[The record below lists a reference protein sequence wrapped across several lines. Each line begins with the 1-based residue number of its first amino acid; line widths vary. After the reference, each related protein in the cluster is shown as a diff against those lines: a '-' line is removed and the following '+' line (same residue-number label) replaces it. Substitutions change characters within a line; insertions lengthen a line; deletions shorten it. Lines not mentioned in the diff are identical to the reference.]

1 MNKTAVS
8 NLFSGGWTVPKQYFA
23 PLLITGIL
31 LAAHI
36 SFGILDSYQK
46 LLTAIIVAIATEMAL
61 HKLVTGKFRNA
72 NSAYVSGISAGILVR
87 SPLIWPFALCAAI
100 SIASKYVLR
109 YKGRHIWNPT
119 NFGVVAIILIASDSA
134 AVLSIQWGN
143 NMWAMA
149 VIWMVGLI
157 SLWKINRL
165 NITLTYIA
173 SFVVF
178 AWVRSLATGDPFLAE
193 VAPLTGPMYQ
203 LFALFMMTDPK
214 TTVKSRMGQNGVA
227 FAIALVEMFFRLG
240 EAVYAPFYALF
251 IIGPVAL
258 VIEDYIAQK
267 RTRVENQSRRNG
279 TGKRHDTTLHT
290 ESQRK

>member
-1 MNKTAVS
+1 MSRISAITNW
-8 NLFSGGWTVPKQYFA
+8 GGSITIPKQYFA

-31 LAAHI
+31 FAAHI

-46 LLTAIIVAIATEMAL
+46 LFTAISVAIATEL
-61 HKLVTGKFRNA
+61 LLYRLVTGKYRNLS
-72 NSAYVSGISAGILVR
+72 SAYVSGISAGILVR
-87 SPLIWPFALCAAI
+87 SPLLWPFALCAAI

-143 NMWAMA
+143 NMWAMFI
-149 VIWMVGLI
+149 IWAIGLI
-157 SLWKINRL
+157 SLWKIKRL
-165 NITLTYIA
+165 NIAMTYIL
-173 SFVVF
+173 SFIAF
-178 AWVRSLATGDPFLAE
+178 AGVRSLITGDAFLAE

-214 TTVKSRMGQNGVA
+214 TTVKSKSGQNMVA
-227 FAIALVEMFFRLG
+227 FSIAFVEMFFRLN

-251 IIGPVAL
+251 IIGPIAL
-258 VIEDYIAQK
+258 VVEDYLK
-267 RTRVENQSRRNG
+267 
-279 TGKRHDTTLHT
+279 K
-290 ESQRK
+290 

>member
-1 MNKTAVS
+1 MNRTAFTGF
-8 NLFSGGWTVPKQYFA
+8 LDGGITIPKQYFA

-46 LLTAIIVAIATEMAL
+46 LLTAILFAIAMEMVL
-61 HKLVTGKFRNA
+61 HRLVMGKFRNLS
-72 NSAYVSGISAGILVR
+72 SAYVSGISAGILVR
-87 SPLIWPFALCAAI
+87 SPLFWPFALCAAI

-119 NFGVVAIILIASDSA
+119 NFGVVAIIFIASDSA
-134 AVLSIQWGN
+134 AILSIQWGN
-143 NMWAMA
+143 NMWAMF
-149 VIWMVGLI
+149 VIWAVGLI

-165 NITLTYIA
+165 NITLTYIT
-173 SFVVF
+173 SFIIF
-178 AWVRSLATGDPFLAE
+178 AGVRSLYTGDPFLAE

-214 TTVKSRMGQNGVA
+214 TTVKNRMGQNMVA
-227 FAIALVEMFFRLG
+227 FSIALLEMFLRLN

-251 IIGPVAL
+251 IIGPIAL
-258 VIEDYIAQK
+258 IIEDQVYQHRLKQDMNEDSI
-267 RTRVENQSRRNG
+267 QS
-279 TGKRHDTTLHT
+279 L
-290 ESQRK
+290 S

>member
-1 MNKTAVS
+1 MNRTAVTGFFE
-8 NLFSGGWTVPKQYFA
+8 NGITIPKQYFA

-46 LLTAIIVAIATEMAL
+46 LLTAILFAVLTELVL
-61 HKLVTGKFRNA
+61 HRLVTGKFRNL

-87 SPLIWPFALCAAI
+87 SPLFWPFALCAAI

-109 YKGRHIWNPT
+109 YKDRHLFNPT
-119 NFGVVAIILIASDSA
+119 NFGVVAIIFIASDSA

-143 NMWAMA
+143 NMWAMF
-149 VIWMVGLI
+149 VIWAVGLI

-165 NITLTYIA
+165 NITLTYIL
-173 SFVVF
+173 SFIAF
-178 AWVRSLATGDPFLAE
+178 AWVRSLYTGDPFLAE

-203 LFALFMMTDPK
+203 LFALFMLTDPK
-214 TTVKSRMGQNGVA
+214 TTVKSRMGQNLVA
-227 FAIALVEMFFRLG
+227 FSIALLEMFLRLN

-251 IIGPVAL
+251 IIGPIAL
-258 VIEDYIAQK
+258 IIEDQVYQ
-267 RTRVENQSRRNG
+267 RRLKQGSNEVSV
-279 TGKRHDTTLHT
+279 KSLSESHT
-290 ESQRK
+290 

>member
-1 MNKTAVS
+1 MSKAVS
-8 NLFSGGWTVPKQYFA
+8 TGFLNSGITIPKQYFA

-46 LLTAIIVAIATEMAL
+46 LLTAILFAVLTELVL
-61 HKLVTGKFRNA
+61 HRLVTGKFRNLS
-72 NSAYVSGISAGILVR
+72 SAYVSGISAGILIR
-87 SPLIWPFALCAAI
+87 SPLFWPFALCAAI

-109 YKGRHIWNPT
+109 YKNRHLFNPT
-119 NFGVVAIILIASDSA
+119 NFGVVAIIFIASDSA

-143 NMWAMA
+143 NMWAMF
-149 VIWMVGLI
+149 VIWAVGLI

-165 NITLTYIA
+165 NITLTYIT

-178 AWVRSLATGDPFLAE
+178 AWVRSFITGDPFLAE

-214 TTVKSRMGQNGVA
+214 TTVKSRMGQNAVA
-227 FAIALVEMFFRLG
+227 FSIALLEMFLRLN

-251 IIGPVAL
+251 IIGPIAL
-258 VIEDYIAQK
+258 IIEDQI
-267 RTRVENQSRRNG
+267 
-279 TGKRHDTTLHT
+279 H
-290 ESQRK
+290 QRKLKGKSSDEIARGSATVSTQTAS

>member
-1 MNKTAVS
+1 MNKLALQGFFKNGITI
-8 NLFSGGWTVPKQYFA
+8 PKQYFA

-46 LLTAIIVAIATEMAL
+46 LLTAIIFAVLTELVL
-61 HKLVTGKFRNA
+61 HRVVTGKFRNLS
-72 NSAYVSGISAGILVR
+72 SAYVSGISAGILVR
-87 SPLIWPFALCAAI
+87 SPLFWPFALCAAI

-109 YKGRHIWNPT
+109 YKGKHIWNPT
-119 NFGVVAIILIASDSA
+119 NFGVVAIILLASDSA

-143 NMWAMA
+143 NMWAMFI
-149 VIWMVGLI
+149 IWAIGLI

-165 NITLTYIA
+165 NITMTYIV
-173 SFVVF
+173 SFIAF
-178 AWVRSLATGDPFLAE
+178 AWVRSWYTGDPFLAE

-214 TTVKSRMGQNGVA
+214 TTVQNRMGQNAVA
-227 FAIALVEMFFRLG
+227 FSIALLEMILRLN

-251 IIGPVAL
+251 IIGPIAL
-258 VIEDYIAQK
+258 VVEDQI
-267 RTRVENQSRRNG
+267 N
-279 TGKRHDTTLHT
+279 
-290 ESQRK
+290 QRKLNEPDTFVIPRKEAEKFKQQH

>member
-1 MNKTAVS
+1 MSKAATTGILS
-8 NLFSGGWTVPKQYFA
+8 KGISIPKQYFA

-46 LLTAIIVAIATEMAL
+46 LLTAILFAVVTELVL
-61 HKLVTGKFRNA
+61 HRLVTGKFRNLS
-72 NSAYVSGISAGILVR
+72 SAYVSGISAGILVR
-87 SPLIWPFALCAAI
+87 SPLFWPFALCAAI

-109 YKGRHIWNPT
+109 YKNRHLFNPT
-119 NFGVVAIILIASDSA
+119 NFGVVAIIFIASDSA
-134 AVLSIQWGN
+134 AILSIQWGN
-143 NMWAMA
+143 NMWAMF
-149 VIWMVGLI
+149 VIWAVGLI

-165 NITLTYIA
+165 NITLTYIT

-178 AWVRSLATGDPFLAE
+178 AWVRSLFTGDPFLAE

-214 TTVKSRMGQNGVA
+214 TTVKSRMGQNLVA
-227 FAIALVEMFFRLG
+227 FSVALLEMFLRLN

-251 IIGPVAL
+251 IIGPIAL
-258 VIEDYIAQK
+258 IIEDQIY
-267 RTRVENQSRRNG
+267 
-279 TGKRHDTTLHT
+279 
-290 ESQRK
+290 QRKLKEEPEDEIAAASA

>member
-1 MNKTAVS
+1 MSKAVTTGFF
-8 NLFSGGWTVPKQYFA
+8 NTGITIPKQYFA

-46 LLTAIIVAIATEMAL
+46 LLTAILFAVITELVL
-61 HKLVTGKFRNA
+61 HRVVTGKYRNLS
-72 NSAYVSGISAGILVR
+72 SAYVSGISAGILVR
-87 SPLIWPFALCAAI
+87 SPLFWPFALCAAI

-109 YKGRHIWNPT
+109 YKGRHLFNPT
-119 NFGVVAIILIASDSA
+119 NFGVVAIIFIASDSA

-143 NMWAMA
+143 NMWAML
-149 VIWMVGLI
+149 VIWVVGLI

-165 NITLTYIA
+165 NITLTYIS

-178 AWVRSLATGDPFLAE
+178 AWVRSFITGDPFLAE

-214 TTVKSRMGQNGVA
+214 TTVKSRMGQNIVA
-227 FAIALVEMFFRLG
+227 FSIALLEMFLRLN

-251 IIGPVAL
+251 IIGPIAL
-258 VIEDYIAQK
+258 IIEDQFY
-267 RTRVENQSRRNG
+267 
-279 TGKRHDTTLHT
+279 
-290 ESQRK
+290 QRKLKSQPSDEISEKDTVMSKQSVA

>member
-1 MNKTAVS
+1 MSRISAITS
-8 NLFSGGWTVPKQYFA
+8 WGGSLTIPKQYFA

-31 LAAHI
+31 FAAHI

-46 LLTAIIVAIATEMAL
+46 LFTAISVAIATELLL
-61 HKLVTGKFRNA
+61 HRLVTGKYRNLG
-72 NSAYVSGISAGILVR
+72 SAYVSGISAGILVR
-87 SPLIWPFALCAAI
+87 SPILWPFALCAAI

-143 NMWAMA
+143 NMWAMFI
-149 VIWMVGLI
+149 IWAIGLI
-157 SLWKINRL
+157 SLWKIKRL
-165 NITLTYIA
+165 NIAMTYIL
-173 SFVVF
+173 SFIAF
-178 AWVRSLATGDPFLAE
+178 AGVRSLVTGDAFLAE

-214 TTVKSRMGQNGVA
+214 TTVKSKSGQNMVA
-227 FAIALVEMFFRLG
+227 FSIAFVEMLFRLN

-251 IIGPVAL
+251 IIGPIAL
-258 VIEDYIAQK
+258 VVEDYLK
-267 RTRVENQSRRNG
+267 NKKSRDVDNRKKEGLSSFTVEV
-279 TGKRHDTTLHT
+279 
-290 ESQRK
+290 

>member
-1 MNKTAVS
+1 MIRTAVTG
-8 NLFSGGWTVPKQYFA
+8 LFENGITIPKQYFA

-46 LLTAIIVAIATEMAL
+46 LLTAILFAVLTELVL
-61 HKLVTGKFRNA
+61 HRLVTGKFRNLS
-72 NSAYVSGISAGILVR
+72 SAYVSGISAGILVR
-87 SPLIWPFALCAAI
+87 SPLFWPFALCAAI

-109 YKGRHIWNPT
+109 YKDRHLFNPT
-119 NFGVVAIILIASDSA
+119 NFGVVAIIFIASDSA

-143 NMWAMA
+143 NMWAMF
-149 VIWMVGLI
+149 VIWAVGLI

-173 SFVVF
+173 SFITF
-178 AWVRSLATGDPFLAE
+178 AWVRSLYTGDPFLAE

-203 LFALFMMTDPK
+203 LFALFMLTDPK
-214 TTVKSRMGQNGVA
+214 TTVQSRMGQNLVA
-227 FAIALVEMFFRLG
+227 FSIALLEMFLRLN

-251 IIGPVAL
+251 IIGPIAL
-258 VIEDYIAQK
+258 IIEDQVYQ
-267 RTRVENQSRRNG
+267 RRLKQGSN
-279 TGKRHDTTLHT
+279 RI
-290 ESQRK
+290 Q

>member
-1 MNKTAVS
+1 MSKVATTGFFS
-8 NLFSGGWTVPKQYFA
+8 NGIAIPKQYFA

-46 LLTAIIVAIATEMAL
+46 LLTAIAFAVVTELVL
-61 HKLVTGKFRNA
+61 HRVVTGKFRNL

-87 SPLIWPFALCAAI
+87 SPLFWPFALCAAI

-109 YKGRHIWNPT
+109 YKGRHLFNPT
-119 NFGVVAIILIASDSA
+119 NFGVVAILFIASDSA

-143 NMWAMA
+143 NMWAMV

-173 SFVVF
+173 SFIVF
-178 AWVRSLATGDPFLAE
+178 AWVRSQFTGDPFLAE

-203 LFALFMMTDPK
+203 LFVLFMMTDPK
-214 TTVKSRMGQNGVA
+214 TTVKSRMGQNAVA
-227 FAIALVEMFFRLG
+227 FSIALLEMFLRLN

-251 IIGPVAL
+251 IIGPIAL
-258 VIEDYIAQK
+258 IIEDQIY
-267 RTRVENQSRRNG
+267 
-279 TGKRHDTTLHT
+279 
-290 ESQRK
+290 QRKLKAEPVDEIAEATA

>member
-1 MNKTAVS
+1 MNRTAVTGFFE
-8 NLFSGGWTVPKQYFA
+8 NGITIPKQYFA

-46 LLTAIIVAIATEMAL
+46 LLTAILFAVLTELVL
-61 HKLVTGKFRNA
+61 HRLVTGKFRNLS
-72 NSAYVSGISAGILVR
+72 SAYVSGISAGILVR
-87 SPLIWPFALCAAI
+87 SPLFWPFALCAAI

-109 YKGRHIWNPT
+109 YKGRHLFNPT
-119 NFGVVAIILIASDSA
+119 NFGVVAIIFIASDSA

-143 NMWAMA
+143 NMWAMF
-149 VIWMVGLI
+149 VIWAVGLI

-165 NITLTYIA
+165 NITLTYISA
-173 SFVVF
+173 FIVF
-178 AWVRSLATGDPFLAE
+178 AWVRSLYTGDPFLAE

-214 TTVKSRMGQNGVA
+214 TTVQSRMGQNLVA
-227 FAIALVEMFFRLG
+227 FSIALLEMFLRLN

-251 IIGPVAL
+251 IIGPIAL
-258 VIEDYIAQK
+258 IIEDQIYQRRLK
-267 RTRVENQSRRNG
+267 QGSNEVSVESSAKVEVQ
-279 TGKRHDTTLHT
+279 
-290 ESQRK
+290 

>member
-1 MNKTAVS
+1 MIRTAVTG
-8 NLFSGGWTVPKQYFA
+8 LFENGITIPKQYFA

-46 LLTAIIVAIATEMAL
+46 LLTAILFAVLTELVL
-61 HKLVTGKFRNA
+61 HRLVTGKFRNLS
-72 NSAYVSGISAGILVR
+72 SAYVSGISAGILVR
-87 SPLIWPFALCAAI
+87 SPLFWPFALCAAI

-109 YKGRHIWNPT
+109 YKDRHLFNPT
-119 NFGVVAIILIASDSA
+119 NFGVVAIIFIASDSA

-143 NMWAMA
+143 NMWAMF
-149 VIWMVGLI
+149 VIWAVGLI

-173 SFVVF
+173 SFIAF
-178 AWVRSLATGDPFLAE
+178 AWVRSLYTGDPFLAE

-203 LFALFMMTDPK
+203 LFALFMLTDPK
-214 TTVKSRMGQNGVA
+214 TTVQSRMGQNLVA
-227 FAIALVEMFFRLG
+227 FSIALLEMFLRLN

-251 IIGPVAL
+251 IIGPIAL
-258 VIEDYIAQK
+258 IIEDQVYQ
-267 RTRVENQSRRNG
+267 RRLKQGSN
-279 TGKRHDTTLHT
+279 RI
-290 ESQRK
+290 Q